1 MQTLSTIEQLDE
13 KIAACAAAPSDAALR
28 ELFTTFRMEPPAMKA
43 DPFSAEYAREQM
55 ALYERISGRTYRL
68 ENEETKLDVDGLVTR
83 PFPYCTESL
92 QVVGDQFV
100 AIGSLL
106 RRMKVPMG
114 GRVLEFGPGHG
125 NTTMALAQTGYKVT
139 AVDIEARY
147 CDLIKRRAERVGVEI
162 EVINSDFMWSEQVQE
177 PYDAVVFFECF
188 HHCADHLR
196 LLRALRGATKPG
208 GKIYFAGEP
217 ITNEF
222 SMPWGVRLDGESL
235 WAIRRHGW
243 LELGFTETYFKNA
256 LAATGWKVTKF
267 QSSETFAAN
276 VWEAERMPAIEN
288 QDEIGR
294 LRSALNEAH
303 VAIDALR
310 KSTSWKI
317 TAPLRAVIRAI
328 RK

>member
-13 KIAACAAAPSDAALR
+13 KIAACTAAPSDAALR
-28 ELFTTFRMEPPAMKA
+28 ELFTTFRMEPPSMKA

-55 ALYERISGRTYRL
+55 ALYERISGRSYQL
-68 ENEETKLDVDGLVTR
+68 ENEQTELDVGALVKR

-92 QVVGDQFV
+92 QVVGDQLV

-147 CDLIKRRAERVGVEI
+147 CDLIKGRAERADVDI
-162 EVINSDFMWSEQVQE
+162 EVINSDFMWCERVQE

-196 LLRALRGATKPG
+196 LLRALRSAIKPG

-222 SMPWGVRLDGESL
+222 PMPWGVRLDGESL
-235 WAIRRHGW
+235 WAIRKHGW
-243 LELGFTETYFKNA
+243 LELGFTETYFTKA
-256 LAATGWKVTKF
+256 LAAAGWKVTKF

-276 VWEAERMPAIEN
+276 VWEAERMTAIEN
-288 QDEIGR
+288 QEELGR
-294 LRSALNEAH
+294 LRSALTDAL
-303 VAIDALR
+303 VTIDAMQ
-310 KSTSWKI
+310 KSTSWKV
-317 TAPLRAVIRAI
+317 TAVLRAVIGAI